1 MTQRPR
7 KILLLIIL
15 MLMAC
20 RFSVPPPA
28 LAPAVTVSPEPNF
41 SIITHPDGALYVGDL
56 VSFEVFSPTGV
67 SVSGQMVRVS
77 IGDKSLGETSFQ
89 PFGLGARS
97 QATFYWAW
105 DTHGLEA
112 GTYTLTFSLP
122 VGNTRWDEKIT
133 LLPASAIP
141 LPEPDARWE
150 SVDTPCC
157 VIHYV
162 SGTDAEADIETLKR
176 MVVTQVVDVEARL
189 GTKFDK
195 KIPVTFLPR
204 VLGHGGFTSDGIY
217 VSYLRQN
224 YAGSTAQQVTH
235 HEMVHWLDAQIGG
248 DQRPSILQEGLAVY
262 MSDGHFKVEPIL
274 PRAAALLDIGSFVPL
289 RQLSDSFY
297 TSQHEIGYVE
307 AAALV
312 SYLITTYGRDEFN
325 SFYRDIHSAPGNSQA
340 DMLDSALQ
348 AHFDISL
355 AQLEQNFIAFL
366 HQQKIDETDRADLRL
381 TLAFYDTVRRYQRV
395 LDPSAYFLTA
405 WLPNA
410 PEMRSRGIVA
420 DFVRHPHAAIN
431 QELERLLT
439 SSDANLRAG
448 NYIAAEAGIR
458 AVNLTLNVL
467 EKWQK

>member
-1 MTQRPR
+1 MIRSMR
-7 KILLLIIL
+7 KILLLIII

-20 RFSVPPPA
+20 RFSAPSPVF
-28 LAPAVTVSPEPNF
+28 APAVTVRPEPNF
-41 SIITHPDGALYVGDL
+41 RVITHPDGALYVGDL

-67 SVSGQMVRVS
+67 SVSGQRVR
-77 IGDKSLGETSFQ
+77 INRGDKSLGETSFQ
-89 PFGLGARS
+89 PSGLGARS

-105 DTHGLEA
+105 DTRGLEA

-133 LLPASAIP
+133 LLPAAAIP
-141 LPEPDARWE
+141 LPEPKARWE
-150 SVDTPCC
+150 SVNTDCC
-157 VIHYV
+157 VIHYI

-176 MVVTQVVDVEARL
+176 MAAAQAVDVEARL
-189 GTKFDK
+189 NNKFDK
-195 KIPVTFLPR
+195 KTPLTFLPR

-217 VSYLRQN
+217 VTYLRQN

-235 HEMVHWLDAQIGG
+235 HEMVHWLDAQMGG
-248 DQRPSILQEGLAVY
+248 DQRPSVLQEGLAVY

-274 PRAAALLDIGSFVPL
+274 PRAAALLDLGLFIPL

-297 TSQHEIGYVE
+297 ATQHEIGYVE
-307 AAALV
+307 AAALI
-312 SYLITTYGRDEFN
+312 SYLTATYGPDEFN

-348 AHFDISL
+348 MHFKISL

-366 HQQKIDETDRADLRL
+366 QQQAIGETDRADLRL
-381 TLAFYDTVRRYQRV
+381 TVAFYDTVRRYQRV

-420 DFVRHPHAAIN
+420 DFVRHPHAAVN
-431 QELERLLT
+431 QELERLLA
-439 SSDANLRAG
+439 SSDASLRVG

-458 AVNLTLNVL
+458 AVNLTLDVL